1 MALFLELYLPVVHP
15 SFASMLW
22 WLLSNSNLFA
32 FVGMAKHSVSLPEY
46 LTFLQ
51 ESRYQPS
58 PTVRAVL
65 LISNL
70 HFTIESLYLLNPP
83 LFSLPFLFSLLHPL
97 LWCPAGLSFQQR
109 LPVLLSSPSLCTWAP
124 KTIYFLSWSWVPRT
138 THPSEE
144 RAMWRRSI
152 TLLQLRHKFLA
163 WFPAWHS
170 DEPNSSQY
178 TDKQEK
184 WIAPVQ

>member
-1 MALFLELYLPVVHP
+1 MALFLELYLSVVHP

-97 LWCPAGLSFQQR
+97 L
-109 LPVLLSSPSLCTWAP
+109 
-124 KTIYFLSWSWVPRT
+124 
-138 THPSEE
+138 
-144 RAMWRRSI
+144 
-152 TLLQLRHKFLA
+152 
-163 WFPAWHS
+163 
-170 DEPNSSQY
+170 
-178 TDKQEK
+178 
-184 WIAPVQ
+184 